1 MRVAPQSRVRHP
13 MEAKQLVYV
22 QSSREGI
29 YSSAN
34 FRIDWLKWPP
44 RVKKEFALYSACRC
58 SLGVFLECPHFSTIC
73 YSLSAPTDALYVIVC
88 RRVTHCRVTLG
99 LNTLPR
105 NSCRVTLGVER
116 PLAAQKECS
125 GASRATRW
133 ELLGRRL
140 LGAATDAL
148 FK

>member
-44 RVKKEFALYSACRC
+44 RVKKEFALYSACRW
-58 SLGVFLECPHFSTIC
+58 SWINTGSIRRDFNLDGVDIK
-73 YSLSAPTDALYVIVC
+73 A
-88 RRVTHCRVTLG
+88 R
-99 LNTLPR
+99 
-105 NSCRVTLGVER
+105 
-116 PLAAQKECS
+116 
-125 GASRATRW
+125 
-133 ELLGRRL
+133 
-140 LGAATDAL
+140 
-148 FK
+148 